1 MPGPPSRP
9 RPQPKPQPF
18 PSPPPPGVAFLFD
31 LLPAALLFALLASG
45 PGRLVVEFAAHL
57 T

>member
-1 MPGPPSRP
+1 MSTEGLPPTFPGSPPGPP
-9 RPQPKPQPF
+9 PKP
-18 PSPPPPGVAFLFD
+18 GLLTGHLFD
-31 LLPAALLFALLASG
+31 LLPAGLLIALAVSG